1 MTKLPNIL
9 SIASVILLG
18 TAANAQ
24 QCENGVCR
32 MPPPNTVGQTSNHGA
47 PTLRR
52 PPLNPFSAV
61 WPGTVP
67 PPTQQP
73 RIPTAACAGVNC
85 SSDGLSANCNC
96 GIANCTCNTNG
107 RPSYQSYN
115 ARTNSSPNNR
125 FAPRQQN
132 PRQPNLQTP
141 PLRSNSFEPVSYR
154 PTLKWE
160 TDMQAAT
167 RISQQTGR
175 PMLVKV
181 TADWCGYCKR
191 MKAETFTNAAI
202 IGEINAAFIAVE
214 LNADANR
221 ELIKRMG
228 VQSLPTILVISPDQ
242 QILDREEGFRSAAQ
256 LSQLLRSYRF
266 RAQLDTDRRV
276 AVR

>member
-9 SIASVILLG
+9 SIASVLLVG

-32 MPPPNTVGQTSNHGA
+32 MPPPNSVGQTTNHNA
-47 PTLRR
+47 PASRK
-52 PPLNPFSAV
+52 PLPNPFGAV
-61 WPGTVP
+61 WPSTAP
-67 PPTQQP
+67 RTTQQP
-73 RIPTAACAGVNC
+73 QIPTAACVGGNC
-85 SSDGLSANCNC
+85 STNGQSANCSC
-96 GIANCTCNTNG
+96 GIANCTCNTNS

-115 ARTNSSPNNR
+115 VRTNAGSNNR

-132 PRQPNLQTP
+132 LRQPNLQAP
-141 PLRSNSFEPVSYR
+141 PLRSNSYAPVSYR

-160 TDMQAAT
+160 TDMQSAT

-191 MKAETFTNAAI
+191 MKAETFTNAGI
-202 IGEINAAFIAVE
+202 IGEINATFVAVE
-214 LNADANR
+214 LNADTNR

-256 LSQLLRSYRF
+256 LSRLLRSYRF